1 MKKIL
6 ILIICCILPLS
17 VFAQANIT
25 TKRIKI
31 SDFPQKVTKVVLTG
45 NVLFD
50 AVLKEEITARWRVSP
65 FEFCTLQ
72 EFENLKDKD
81 QYYFLMS
88 IKGQFRTENEP
99 GLQFLTI
106 IKGGPKAANGIN
118 EMLEVISV
126 PVASAENPSGREL
139 IFLPAFITI
148 LQQFTSEAIE
158 NDKCLYSGLSY
169 YSRGINNSKEKN
181 ILLTEEDLDSL
192 VNEDI
197 RNLYINNGVEITDID
212 HADSLLKA
220 TAPNTLVSYV
230 AEPAEAKDG
239 FYCYKMLIDT
249 QTYQLYFFRK
259 HRISPKHGAGFTD
272 YDLRSIHTTRTK

>member
-1 MKKIL
+1 MKKFL
-6 ILIICCILPLS
+6 ILIICSILPLS

-31 SDFPQKVTKVVLTG
+31 SDFPQKVTKIVLTG

-88 IKGQFRTENEP
+88 IKGQFKTENEP

-118 EMLEVISV
+118 EMLEVISL
-126 PVASAENPSGREL
+126 PIASAENPSGREL

-197 RNLYINNGVEITDID
+197 RNLYINNGVEITDIY
-212 HADSLLKA
+212 HADNLLKA

-230 AEPAEAKDG
+230 AAPAEAKNG

>member
-1 MKKIL
+1 MKKFL
-6 ILIICCILPLS
+6 ILIICSILPLS

-31 SDFPQKVTKVVLTG
+31 SDFPQKVTKIVLTG

-88 IKGQFRTENEP
+88 IKGQFKTENEP

-118 EMLEVISV
+118 EMLEVISL
-126 PVASAENPSGREL
+126 PIASAENPSGREL

-212 HADSLLKA
+212 YADSLLKA

-230 AEPAEAKDG
+230 AAPAEAKNG

>member
-1 MKKIL
+1 MKKFL
-6 ILIICCILPLS
+6 ILIICSILPLS

-31 SDFPQKVTKVVLTG
+31 SDFPQKVTKIVLTG

-72 EFENLKDKD
+72 EFENLKAKD

-88 IKGQFRTENEP
+88 IKGQFKTENEP

-106 IKGGPKAANGIN
+106 IKGGPKAADGIN
-118 EMLEVISV
+118 EMLEVISL
-126 PVASAENPSGREL
+126 PITSAENPSGREL

-148 LQQFTSEAIE
+148 IQQFTSEAIE
-158 NDKCLYSGLSY
+158 NDRCLYSGLSY

-212 HADSLLKA
+212 HADSLLKE

-230 AEPAEAKDG
+230 AAPAEAKNG